1 MPRLFLVSLVRVCT
15 RIRAPRLD
23 RGRRNPFNL
32 RAFCAAQC
40 GETAQCNPLVSIAG
54 QRELG
59 QRAFENCDAS
69 KELPVYFKHG
79 NAFSPPFPPSKKRF
93 EQPSTFPFISVI
105 QKQMRQRERF
115 IAFSSRA
122 I

>member
-54 QRELG
+54 SANWVNVLSRTAMRLKS
-59 QRAFENCDAS
+59 FPCTLNTVT
-69 KELPVYFKHG
+69 LFL
-79 NAFSPPFPPSKKRF
+79 PPSKKK
-93 EQPSTFPFISVI
+93 V
-105 QKQMRQRERF
+105 
-115 IAFSSRA
+115 
-122 I
+122 

>member
-40 GETAQCNPLVSIAG
+40 GETAQCNPLVSIAE

-59 QRAFENCDAS
+59 QRAFENCDAP
-69 KELPVYFKHG
+69 KELPVYFKRG
-79 NAFSPPFPPSKKRF
+79 NAFSPPPPPPKRF

-105 QKQMRQRERF
+105 QRQMKQRKRF